1 MIRIKT
7 IGGFSKQG
15 KRDNNEDYVLFKEE
29 YNPDSRFIIL
39 CDGMGGHGH
48 GEVASQTVADTVFEY
63 LKSLRKEEYD
73 SQDLQDAV
81 NVAQSTLTAVNTFDD
96 KKSMGTTLIVAVINK
111 MNILVGHIGDSRCYL
126 FDENGLKK
134 FRTKDHS
141 KVAEA
146 IDAEILT
153 EEEAF
158 DNSHKNLLTRC
169 VMAGKT
175 NVQIEVD
182 NLQIENN
189 DRMLLCSD
197 GINDAMRDKEIEE
210 SIINRNVTNALDII
224 DSICSEK
231 SGDNYSAIIVDF
243 LQDEPN
249 TIINESTVQFPRKE
263 IEEKAFIECNHCGER
278 NEQDAKY
285 CRKCGTE
292 LTPIPQTFN
301 MQSEETKRKENLFKK
316 YIRKSF
322 PILYILIGC
331 LLTAV
336 YYKISNYQI
345 EKEQTIV
352 DAKAQAK
359 DLYLRQEFENAS
371 IEFISDVC
379 KIDTTK
385 DFVDSVIH
393 KETLKKKYIEFC
405 HNYKKREKK

>member
-141 KVAEA
+141 TVAEA

-210 SIINRNVTNALDII
+210 SMINRNVTNALDII

-371 IEFISDVC
+371 IVFISDVC

>member
-15 KRDNNEDYVLFKEE
+15 KRDNNEDYVLFKEK

-175 NVQIEVD
+175 KVQIEVD

-210 SIINRNVTNALDII
+210 SMINRNVTNALDII

-371 IEFISDVC
+371 IVFISDVC

>member
-29 YNPDSRFIIL
+29 YNPDNRFIIL

-210 SIINRNVTNALDII
+210 SMINRNVTNALDII

-336 YYKISNYQI
+336 YYKISNCQI

-371 IEFISDVC
+371 IVFISDVC

>member
-197 GINDAMRDKEIEE
+197 GINDALRDKEIEE

-371 IEFISDVC
+371 IVFISDVC

>member
-29 YNPDSRFIIL
+29 NNPDSRFIIL

-63 LKSLRKEEYD
+63 LKSLGKEEYD

-158 DNSHKNLLTRC
+158 ENSHKNLLTRC

-210 SIINRNVTNALDII
+210 SMINRNVTNALDII

-249 TIINESTVQFPRKE
+249 TIVNESTVQFSRKE
-263 IEEKAFIECNHCGER
+263 IEEKTFIECNHCGER

-292 LTPIPQTFN
+292 LNPIPQTFN
-301 MQSEETKRKENLFKK
+301 MQSEETKRKENPFKK

-336 YYKISNYQI
+336 YFKISNYQI
-345 EKEQTIV
+345 EKEQIIV

-359 DLYLRQEFENAS
+359 DLYLRQEFEKAS
-371 IEFISDVC
+371 IVFISDVC

>member
-15 KRDNNEDYVLFKEE
+15 KRDNNEDYVLFKEK

-210 SIINRNVTNALDII
+210 SMINRNVTNALDII

-371 IEFISDVC
+371 IVFISDVC

>member
-371 IEFISDVC
+371 IVFISDVC

>member
-1 MIRIKT
+1 
-7 IGGFSKQG
+7 
-15 KRDNNEDYVLFKEE
+15 
-29 YNPDSRFIIL
+29 
-39 CDGMGGHGH
+39 
-48 GEVASQTVADTVFEY
+48 
-63 LKSLRKEEYD
+63 
-73 SQDLQDAV
+73 
-81 NVAQSTLTAVNTFDD
+81 
-96 KKSMGTTLIVAVINK
+96 
-111 MNILVGHIGDSRCYL
+111 
-126 FDENGLKK
+126 
-134 FRTKDHS
+134 
-141 KVAEA
+141 
-146 IDAEILT
+146 
-153 EEEAF
+153 
-158 DNSHKNLLTRC
+158 
-169 VMAGKT
+169 
-175 NVQIEVD
+175 
-182 NLQIENN
+182 
-189 DRMLLCSD
+189 MLLCSD

-371 IEFISDVC
+371 IVFISDVC

>member
-210 SIINRNVTNALDII
+210 SMINRNVTNALDII

-263 IEEKAFIECNHCGER
+263 IEENAFIECNHCGER

-316 YIRKSF
+316 FIRKSF

-371 IEFISDVC
+371 IVFISDVC

>member
-29 YNPDSRFIIL
+29 YDPDSRFIIL

-158 DNSHKNLLTRC
+158 VNSHKNLLTRC

-210 SIINRNVTNALDII
+210 SMINRNVTNALDII

-278 NEQDAKY
+278 NEQDAKF

-371 IEFISDVC
+371 IVFISDVC

>member
-249 TIINESTVQFPRKE
+249 TLINESTVQFPRKE

-371 IEFISDVC
+371 IVFISDVC

>member
-210 SIINRNVTNALDII
+210 SMINRNVTNALDII

-359 DLYLRQEFENAS
+359 DLYLLQEFENAS
-371 IEFISDVC
+371 IVFISDVC